1 MKTYQ
6 INTEM
11 LDTVLLAMGH
21 PDNLLGTIYLREA
34 VVLWA
39 SGYTRATKDL
49 YPEIAKLCGSTASRV
64 ERAIRHS
71 IEVAMLRGTE
81 NQREVILG
89 GTVSPDRGK
98 PTNTEYIARLA
109 RVCREN

>member
-21 PDNLLGTIYLREA
+21 PDHLLGTTYLREA

-39 SGYTRATKDL
+39 SGYTHATKDL
-49 YPEIAKLCGSTASRV
+49 YPEIAKLCGSTAQRV

-71 IEVAMLRGTE
+71 IEVAMCRGSE
-81 NQREVILG
+81 SQRDVILG
-89 GTVSPDRGK
+89 GTISPDRGK

>member
-11 LDTVLLAMGH
+11 LDTILLAMGH
-21 PDNLLGTIYLREA
+21 PDHLLGTTYLREA

-49 YPEIAKLCGSTASRV
+49 YPEIAKLCGSTAQRV

-71 IEVAMLRGTE
+71 IETAMVRGSE
-81 NQREVILG
+81 EQHEVILG
-89 GTVSPDRGK
+89 GSVDPNRGK

-109 RVCREN
+109 RVCRAN